1 MKKVTAVLLGAG
13 ARGTIYARYALEKP
27 EEFEIVAVAEPDAER
42 RRAFARTF
50 GVPEEKQFGDCM
62 ELLAQ
67 GTLADAALI
76 CTMDQMHTAPALKAL
91 ELGYHVL
98 LEKPMAPTEEECRA
112 IARAAQQSG
121 KVLSVCHVLR
131 YSPFYSAIKT
141 YVDSKELGEILAATQ
156 TENVGYWHQAHS
168 FVRGNWGNTKSS
180 TPMILQKCCHDTDI
194 LSWLIGG
201 TCVRVSS
208 YGALTHFTAKNA
220 PEGAPARCLDGCPYQ
235 NTCIYYAP
243 KFYLEHPTAL
253 SDGFSQMLCT
263 DPTEENVLEALRA
276 GPYGRCVYRCE
287 NDAVDHQ
294 NVSMVFE
301 NGAVA
306 SLMMCAFTEEC
317 NRTLH
322 LMGTQG
328 ELWGDM
334 EKNEIW
340 VQRLGHTGKEKI
352 PVEQPQTR
360 YAYNHNGGD
369 YCLIRDFVR
378 AVREDDPES
387 SRSSAQQSLQSH
399 LICFAAEKSRI
410 HLSGSEL

>member
-27 EEFEIVAVAEPDAER
+27 KEFEIVAVAEPDAER

-194 LSWLIGG
+194 LS
-201 TCVRVSS
+201 
-208 YGALTHFTAKNA
+208 
-220 PEGAPARCLDGCPYQ
+220 
-235 NTCIYYAP
+235 
-243 KFYLEHPTAL
+243 
-253 SDGFSQMLCT
+253 
-263 DPTEENVLEALRA
+263 
-276 GPYGRCVYRCE
+276 
-287 NDAVDHQ
+287 
-294 NVSMVFE
+294 
-301 NGAVA
+301 
-306 SLMMCAFTEEC
+306 
-317 NRTLH
+317 
-322 LMGTQG
+322 
-328 ELWGDM
+328 
-334 EKNEIW
+334 
-340 VQRLGHTGKEKI
+340 
-352 PVEQPQTR
+352 
-360 YAYNHNGGD
+360 
-369 YCLIRDFVR
+369 
-378 AVREDDPES
+378 
-387 SRSSAQQSLQSH
+387 
-399 LICFAAEKSRI
+399 
-410 HLSGSEL
+410 